1 MSASWV
7 LRTVIRCGEITAPGE
22 EPRRVEILPAHEP
35 VHIPEPVVVPEPEKV
50 PA

>member
-1 MSASWV
+1 MTY
-7 LRTVIRCGEITAPGE
+7 LPRCGEITAPGE

-35 VHIPEPVVVPEPEKV
+35 IRTPQPQPVRVPQKV